1 MLDVKTYRHSFFI
14 DDVDKIFI
22 DNATD
27 TIDHFGFND
36 TYVKDSDGLSLSE
49 AGREVTKS
57 RRAFSLTVSAR
68 DARRGNL
75 QRRFADGIKA
85 TDANRFTGK
94 VTHAE
99 HIPIY
104 EAPKKKESIKKADA
118 LTVSARDARRG
129 NLQRRENIQTSE
141 FVWKNIKAVKKETL
155 LNALLMRSQKSFDR
169 FIKEHMQ
176 AIEMP
181 FKRVYKPFTENAILR
196 EAKKTNVVKNSY
208 EKLPVREIFGRK
220 VTFGRTFEE
229 PLGVTD
235 DYKKLVKLFK
245 SENEIS
251 IRAIRI
257 RQTPCGV
264 LSDIVVNNHGI
275 TLDEFNRLANKASG
289 YNTFSE
295 FKVGEYEYKDALYRL
310 AIRKKNAASNPLVY
324 DYAIHVDIDDVKD
337 RGAADIPAEETKV
350 YFNRTYY
357 TTPDVVV
364 NVCGGTEG
372 EPVIPYI
379 TEQGE
384 DDRGKYFKIILRN
397 AAGKVVA
404 GRISWNS
411 NGY

>member
-1 MLDVKTYRHSFFI
+1 MLDVKTYRHSFAI
-14 DDVDKIFI
+14 DDVAKIAI
-22 DNATD
+22 DSVTD

-36 TYVKDSDGLSLSE
+36 TYVKDSDVLSLLD
-49 AGREVTKS
+49 AGRQVAKY
-57 RRAFSLTVSAR
+57 RRTFSLAVSAR

-75 QRRFADGIKA
+75 QRRFADTVKANDVKRASIKVA
-85 TDANRFTGK
+85 CFERL
-94 VTHAE
+94 
-99 HIPIY
+99 PIY
-104 EAPKKKESIKKADA
+104 ELAKKRTGIRKSDTLA
-118 LTVSARDARRG
+118 VSARDARRA
-129 NLQRRENIQTSE
+129 NLQRRENIQISE
-141 FVWKNIKAVKKETL
+141 FVWKNVKALKKETL
-155 LNALLMRSQKSFDR
+155 LNALLMRPRTSFDR

-176 AIEMP
+176 TIEMP
-181 FKRVYKPFTENAILR
+181 FKHVYKPFAENAVLR
-196 EAKKTNVVKNSY
+196 EAKRTNAVKNNY
-208 EKLPVREIFGRK
+208 EMLPVGEKLGRK
-220 VTFGRTFEE
+220 ATFGRIFNE
-229 PLGVTD
+229 PLSVTD
-235 DYKKLVKLFK
+235 DYRKLFK
-245 SENEIS
+245 LFKTENEIS

-310 AIRKKNAASNPLVY
+310 AIRKKNAASTPLVY

>member
-1 MLDVKTYRHSFFI
+1 MLDIKTYRHSFFI
-14 DDVDKIFI
+14 DDTNKIYI
-22 DNATD
+22 DGAED

-36 TYVKDSDGLSLSE
+36 TYIKDSEGLSVSR
-49 AGREVTKS
+49 ADREVARYYKS
-57 RRAFSLTVSAR
+57 FISSISVSAR
-68 DARRGNL
+68 DGRATRL
-75 QRRFADGIKA
+75 QKSEIIRA
-85 TDANRFTGK
+85 
-94 VTHAE
+94 
-99 HIPIY
+99 
-104 EAPKKKESIKKADA
+104 
-118 LTVSARDARRG
+118 
-129 NLQRRENIQTSE
+129 SE
-141 FVWKNIKAVKKETL
+141 FVWKKCEAVKKETL

-169 FIKEHMQ
+169 FIKEHLQ
-176 AIEMP
+176 TIEMP
-181 FKRVYKPFTENAILR
+181 FKRVYKPFAENAALK
-196 EAKKTNVVKNSY
+196 EAEKTNIAKNNQDALALEETFSRAVK
-208 EKLPVREIFGRK
+208 FGRGFNEPMT
-220 VTFGRTFEE
+220 VAEAYGR
-229 PLGVTD
+229 
-235 DYKKLVKLFK
+235 LVDLFK
-245 SENEIS
+245 RENEIS
-251 IRAIRI
+251 VRSFRI

-264 LSDIVVNNHGI
+264 LSDIVVNDHAI

-289 YNTFSE
+289 YNTFTE

-310 AIRKKNAASNPLVY
+310 AIRRENAASNPLVY

-384 DDRGKYFKIILRN
+384 DDKGKYFKIILRN
-397 AAGKVVA
+397 ATGKVVA

>member
-1 MLDVKTYRHSFFI
+1 
-14 DDVDKIFI
+14 
-22 DNATD
+22 
-27 TIDHFGFND
+27 
-36 TYVKDSDGLSLSE
+36 
-49 AGREVTKS
+49 
-57 RRAFSLTVSAR
+57 
-68 DARRGNL
+68 
-75 QRRFADGIKA
+75 
-85 TDANRFTGK
+85 
-94 VTHAE
+94 
-99 HIPIY
+99 
-104 EAPKKKESIKKADA
+104 
-118 LTVSARDARRG
+118 
-129 NLQRRENIQTSE
+129 
-141 FVWKNIKAVKKETL
+141 
-155 LNALLMRSQKSFDR
+155 
-169 FIKEHMQ
+169 
-176 AIEMP
+176 MP
-181 FKRVYKPFTENAILR
+181 FKRVYKPFAENAALR
-196 EAKKTNVVKNSY
+196 DAKKTNTIKNSY
-208 EKLPVREIFGRK
+208 ETLSPREHLDRKAAFVRMFGER
-220 VTFGRTFEE
+220 
-229 PLGVTD
+229 LSATD
-235 DYKKLVKLFK
+235 DYRRLFEIFKK
-245 SENEIS
+245 ENQIS
-251 IRAIRI
+251 IRDIRI
-257 RQTPCGV
+257 KQTPCGV

-295 FKVGEYEYKDALYRL
+295 FKVGEYEYKDAIYRL

>member
-1 MLDVKTYRHSFFI
+1 MLDIKTYRRSFFI
-14 DDVDKIFI
+14 DDTSKIYI
-22 DNATD
+22 DGAED

-36 TYVKDSDGLSLSE
+36 TYIKDSEGLSVFRTD
-49 AGREVTKS
+49 REVARYYKS
-57 RRAFSLTVSAR
+57 FIGSISVSANDGR
-68 DARRGNL
+68 ATRL
-75 QRRFADGIKA
+75 QKFEIIRA
-85 TDANRFTGK
+85 
-94 VTHAE
+94 
-99 HIPIY
+99 
-104 EAPKKKESIKKADA
+104 
-118 LTVSARDARRG
+118 
-129 NLQRRENIQTSE
+129 SE
-141 FVWKNIKAVKKETL
+141 FVWKKCEAVKKETL

-181 FKRVYKPFTENAILR
+181 FKRVYKPFAENATLK
-196 EAKKTNVVKNSY
+196 EAKKTNIVKNDQDALALVETFS
-208 EKLPVREIFGRK
+208 RAARFGRK
-220 VTFGRTFEE
+220 FNEPMTVAEAHGR
-229 PLGVTD
+229 
-235 DYKKLVKLFK
+235 LVDLFK
-245 SENEIS
+245 RENEIS
-251 IRAIRI
+251 IRSIRI

-264 LSDIVVNNHGI
+264 LSDIVVSDHAI

-289 YNTFSE
+289 YNTFTE
-295 FKVGEYEYKDALYRL
+295 FKVGEYEYQDALYRL
-310 AIRKKNAASNPLVY
+310 VIRKKNAASTPLVY

-364 NVCGGTEG
+364 NVCGGTEE

-397 AAGKVVA
+397 AAGKVAA

>member
-1 MLDVKTYRHSFFI
+1 MLDIKTYRHSFFI
-14 DDVDKIFI
+14 DDTSKIYI
-22 DNATD
+22 DGAAD

-36 TYVKDSDGLSLSE
+36 VYVKGGEELTISRAD
-49 AGREVTKS
+49 RETARYYKS
-57 RRAFSLTVSAR
+57 FSSAISVSAKDWR
-68 DARRGNL
+68 AMFL
-75 QRRFADGIKA
+75 
-85 TDANRFTGK
+85 
-94 VTHAE
+94 
-99 HIPIY
+99 
-104 EAPKKKESIKKADA
+104 PKSETI
-118 LTVSARDARRG
+118 R
-129 NLQRRENIQTSE
+129 TSE
-141 FVWKNIKAVKKETL
+141 FVWKKDEVVKKETL
-155 LNALLMRSQKSFDR
+155 LNAILMRSQISFDR

-181 FKRVYKPFTENAILR
+181 FKRVYKPFAENAALR
-196 EAKKTNVVKNSY
+196 DAKKTNTIKNSY
-208 EKLPVREIFGRK
+208 ETLSPREHLDRKAAFVRMFGER
-220 VTFGRTFEE
+220 
-229 PLGVTD
+229 LSATD
-235 DYKKLVKLFK
+235 DYRRLFEIFK
-245 SENEIS
+245 EENQIS
-251 IRAIRI
+251 IRDIRI
-257 RQTPCGV
+257 KQTPCGV

-337 RGAADIPAEETKV
+337 RGTADIPAEETKV

-364 NVCGGTEG
+364 IVCGGTEG
-372 EPVIPYI
+372 NAVIPSI

-384 DDRGKYFKIILRN
+384 DDRGKYFKIILKD
-397 AAGKVVA
+397 ATGKVVA

>member
-1 MLDVKTYRHSFFI
+1 MLDIKTYRHSFFI
-14 DDVDKIFI
+14 DDADKIFI
-22 DNATD
+22 DNVTD
-27 TIDHFGFND
+27 TIDHFGFD
-36 TYVKDSDGLSLSE
+36 DIYVKDSDELSLSD
-49 AGREVTKS
+49 ASRETTRYY
-57 RRAFSLTVSAR
+57 RRFALTVSIN
-68 DARRGNL
+68 DARQASL
-75 QRRFADGIKA
+75 QRRF
-85 TDANRFTGK
+85 
-94 VTHAE
+94 
-99 HIPIY
+99 Y
-104 EAPKKKESIKKADA
+104 EAMKANDTKRISIRASHFERLPIRELARKSIKTKKYDA
-118 LTVSARDARRG
+118 LTVSINDARQA
-129 NLQRRENIQTSE
+129 NLQRQESIQAAE
-141 FVWKNIKAVKKETL
+141 FVWKNVKVLKKETL
-155 LNALLMRSQKSFDR
+155 LNTLLMRSQKSFDR

-181 FKRVYKPFTENAILR
+181 FKRVYKPFAENAALR
-196 EAKKTNVVKNSY
+196 DAKKTNTIKNSY
-208 EKLPVREIFGRK
+208 ETLSPREHLDRKAAFVRMFGER
-220 VTFGRTFEE
+220 
-229 PLGVTD
+229 LSATD
-235 DYKKLVKLFK
+235 DYRRLFEIFKK
-245 SENEIS
+245 ENQIS
-251 IRAIRI
+251 IRDIRI
-257 RQTPCGV
+257 KQTPCGV

-295 FKVGEYEYKDALYRL
+295 FKVGEYEYKDAIYRL

-364 NVCGGTEG
+364 NVCGGMEG

>member
-1 MLDVKTYRHSFFI
+1 MLDIKTYRHSFFLEDTSKIYI
-14 DDVDKIFI
+14 DG
-22 DNATD
+22 ATD
-27 TIDHFGFND
+27 TIDHFGFNNI
-36 TYVKDSDGLSLSE
+36 YVKGGE
-49 AGREVTKS
+49 G
-57 RRAFSLTVSAR
+57 LTVSRKDRETAQYYKSFSS
-68 DARRGNL
+68 A
-75 QRRFADGIKA
+75 I
-85 TDANRFTGK
+85 
-94 VTHAE
+94 
-99 HIPIY
+99 
-104 EAPKKKESIKKADA
+104 S
-118 LTVSARDARRG
+118 VSAKDGRAILLPKSETIR
-129 NLQRRENIQTSE
+129 TSE
-141 FVWKNIKAVKKETL
+141 FVWKKGDAIKKETL
-155 LNALLMRSQKSFDR
+155 LNGLLMRSQISFDR
-169 FIKEHMQ
+169 FIKEHLQ

-181 FKRVYKPFTENAILR
+181 FKRIYKPFTENAALKDA
-196 EAKKTNVVKNSY
+196 EAANIGKNNQDTLVLAEDLSR
-208 EKLPVREIFGRK
+208 PARFVRGFS
-220 VTFGRTFEE
+220 E
-229 PLGVTD
+229 PMTVMETHRR
-235 DYKKLVKLFK
+235 LVDLFK
-245 SENEIS
+245 KENEIS

-289 YNTFSE
+289 YNTFTE

-310 AIRKKNAASNPLVY
+310 AIRKKNSASNPLVY

>member
-1 MLDVKTYRHSFFI
+1 MLDIKTYRHSFFI
-14 DDVDKIFI
+14 DDADKIFI

-27 TIDHFGFND
+27 TIDHFGFD
-36 TYVKDSDGLSLSE
+36 DIYVKDSDELSLSD
-49 AGREVTKS
+49 ASRETTRYY
-57 RRAFSLTVSAR
+57 RRFALTVSIN
-68 DARRGNL
+68 DARQASL
-75 QRRFADGIKA
+75 QRRF
-85 TDANRFTGK
+85 
-94 VTHAE
+94 
-99 HIPIY
+99 Y
-104 EAPKKKESIKKADA
+104 EAMKANDTKRISIRASHFERLPIRELARKSIKTKKSDA
-118 LTVSARDARRG
+118 LTVSINDARQA
-129 NLQRRENIQTSE
+129 NLQRQESIQAAE
-141 FVWKNIKAVKKETL
+141 FIWKNVKALKKETL
-155 LNALLMRSQKSFDR
+155 LNALLMRSRTSFDR

-181 FKRVYKPFTENAILR
+181 FKRVYKPFAENAVLR
-196 EAKKTNVVKNSY
+196 EAEKANIVKNNY
-208 EKLPVREIFGRK
+208 ETLPVGEKLDRRA
-220 VTFGRTFEE
+220 TFGRTFDE
-229 PLGVTD
+229 PLSVTD
-235 DYKKLVKLFK
+235 DYRKLFK
-245 SENEIS
+245 LLKTENEIS
-251 IRAIRI
+251 IRSIRI
-257 RQTPCGV
+257 RQNPCGV

-337 RGAADIPAEETKV
+337 RGTADIPAEETKV

-372 EPVIPYI
+372 SVVIPNI

>member
-1 MLDVKTYRHSFFI
+1 MIDIKTYRHSFFI
-14 DDVDKIFI
+14 DDTSKIYI
-22 DNATD
+22 DGAAD

-36 TYVKDSDGLSLSE
+36 TYIKNSEGLSVFRTD
-49 AGREVTKS
+49 REVARYYKS
-57 RRAFSLTVSAR
+57 FTGSISVSAR
-68 DARRGNL
+68 DGRATRL
-75 QRRFADGIKA
+75 QKSEIIRA
-85 TDANRFTGK
+85 
-94 VTHAE
+94 
-99 HIPIY
+99 
-104 EAPKKKESIKKADA
+104 
-118 LTVSARDARRG
+118 
-129 NLQRRENIQTSE
+129 SE
-141 FVWKNIKAVKKETL
+141 FVWKKCEAVKKETL

-169 FIKEHMQ
+169 FIKEHLQ

-181 FKRVYKPFTENAILR
+181 FKRVYKPFTENAALK
-196 EAKKTNVVKNSY
+196 EAEKINIAKNSY
-208 EKLPVREIFGRK
+208 ETLSSREHLDRKAAFGRM
-220 VTFGRTFEE
+220 FGER
-229 PLGVTD
+229 LSVTD
-235 DYKKLVKLFK
+235 DYRRLFEIFKK
-245 SENEIS
+245 ENQIS
-251 IRAIRI
+251 IRDIRI

-264 LSDIVVNNHGI
+264 LSDIVVNDHAI
-275 TLDEFNRLANKASG
+275 TLDEFNRLANKVSG
-289 YNTFSE
+289 YNTFTE
-295 FKVGEYEYKDALYRL
+295 FKVGEYEYQDAIYRL

-324 DYAIHVDIDDVKD
+324 YYAIHVDIDDVKD

-397 AAGKVVA
+397 ATGKVVA

>member
-1 MLDVKTYRHSFFI
+1 MLDIKTYRHSFFI
-14 DDVDKIFI
+14 DDTSKIYI
-22 DNATD
+22 DGATD
-27 TIDHFGFND
+27 TIDHFGFSD
-36 TYVKDSDGLSLSE
+36 TYIKSSEGLSVL
-49 AGREVTKS
+49 
-57 RRAFSLTVSAR
+57 
-68 DARRGNL
+68 
-75 QRRFADGIKA
+75 
-85 TDANRFTGK
+85 
-94 VTHAE
+94 
-99 HIPIY
+99 
-104 EAPKKKESIKKADA
+104 
-118 LTVSARDARRG
+118 
-129 NLQRRENIQTSE
+129 E
-141 FVWKNIKAVKKETL
+141 FVWKRCEAVKKETL

-181 FKRVYKPFTENAILR
+181 FKRVYKPFAENATLR
-196 EAKKTNVVKNSY
+196 DAKKTNTVKNSY
-208 EKLPVREIFGRK
+208 ETLSLGERLDKKATFWRMFG
-220 VTFGRTFEE
+220 EQ
-229 PLGVTD
+229 LSATD
-235 DYKKLVKLFK
+235 DYRRLIEIFKK
-245 SENEIS
+245 ENQIS
-251 IRAIRI
+251 IRDIRI

-264 LSDIVVNNHGI
+264 LSDIVVNDHAI
-275 TLDEFNRLANKASG
+275 TLDEFKRLANKASG
-289 YNTFSE
+289 YNTFTE
-295 FKVGEYEYKDALYRL
+295 FKVGEYEYQDALYRL
-310 AIRKKNAASNPLVY
+310 AIRRKNAASNPLVY

-379 TEQGE
+379 TEQGG

>member
-1 MLDVKTYRHSFFI
+1 MLDIKTYRHSFFI
-14 DDVDKIFI
+14 DDADKIFI

-27 TIDHFGFND
+27 TIDHFGFD
-36 TYVKDSDGLSLSE
+36 DIYVKDSDELSLSD
-49 AGREVTKS
+49 ASRETTRYY
-57 RRAFSLTVSAR
+57 RRFALTVSIN
-68 DARRGNL
+68 DARRANL
-75 QRRFADGIKA
+75 QRRFYEAMKANDTKRISIRASHFERLPIRELARKGIK
-85 TDANRFTGK
+85 T
-94 VTHAE
+94 
-99 HIPIY
+99 
-104 EAPKKKESIKKADA
+104 KKSDA
-118 LTVSARDARRG
+118 LTVSASDARRA
-129 NLQRRENIQTSE
+129 NLQRQESIRAAE
-141 FVWKNIKAVKKETL
+141 FVWKNAKVLKKETL
-155 LNALLMRSQKSFDR
+155 LNALLMRSQGSFDR
-169 FIKEHMQ
+169 FIKEHLQ

-181 FKRVYKPFTENAILR
+181 FKRVYKPFAENAALR
-196 EAKKTNVVKNSY
+196 DAKKTNTVKNSY
-208 EKLPVREIFGRK
+208 ETLSLGEHLDRK
-220 VTFGRTFEE
+220 ATFGRMFGER
-229 PLGVTD
+229 LSATD
-235 DYKKLVKLFK
+235 DYRRLFEIFKK
-245 SENEIS
+245 ENQIS
-251 IRAIRI
+251 IRDIRI
-257 RQTPCGV
+257 KQTPCGV

-295 FKVGEYEYKDALYRL
+295 FRVGEYEYKDALYRL